1 MIRTTANHFYMSIDS
16 NLSRLAEER
25 NRYLQQISTGKK
37 FSRISED
44 PVSATAVLNY
54 KSEDVKIS
62 QLGRNMVQ
70 GDNQLA
76 VAGTVTDQ
84 AHSVL
89 FDAKGTMAA
98 WPSTQDTAMQQTMIQ
113 EMRQFE
119 ERLYGLGNTINNGGS
134 LFAAARDRDLR

>member
-1 MIRTTANHFYMSIDS
+1 MIRTTKNHFYMNVDS
-16 NLSRLAEER
+16 NLSRLAAER
-25 NRYLQQISTGKK
+25 DRYLQQVSTGKK

-44 PVSATAVLNY
+44 PVSATAVLTY

-70 GDNQLA
+70 GENQLA

-89 FDAKGTMAA
+89 FDAKGALTA
-98 WPSTQDTAMQQTMIQ
+98 WPSTQDAAMQQTI
-113 EMRQFE
+113 
-119 ERLYGLGNTINNGGS
+119 
-134 LFAAARDRDLR
+134 

>member
-1 MIRTTANHFYMSIDS
+1 MIRTTKNHFYMGVDS

-25 NRYLQQISTGKK
+25 NRYLQQISTGKN
-37 FSRISED
+37 FSRISEA
-44 PVSATAVLNY
+44 PVSATAVLTY

-89 FDAKGTMAA
+89 FAAKGVMTA
-98 WPSTQDTAMQQTMIQ
+98 WPSTQDSAMQQTMIQ
-113 EMRQFE
+113 EVRQFE
-119 ERLYGLGNTINNGGS
+119 DRLYGLANTINNGSHG
-134 LFAAARDRDLR
+134 LVNCKRG